1 MPVTENLGPGAN
13 PTVELPLA
21 ILNSRAAT
29 ESDGHRYQAA
39 AERLAI
45 SVNTVRSYVRNV
57 YDKLH
62 VHSKS
67 EAVSK
72 ALRCGLIV

>member
-1 MPVTENLGPGAN
+1 
-13 PTVELPLA
+13 
-21 ILNSRAAT
+21 
-29 ESDGHRYQAA
+29 
-39 AERLAI
+39 
-45 SVNTVRSYVRNV
+45 VNTVRSYIRNV

-72 ALRCGLIV
+72 ALRRGLIA